1 MPAAS
6 APLDDAA
13 DASARTPRTPRAR
26 MLLIGGASGSGKS
39 RLAEA
44 SGLPVLRLD
53 DFYRVGD
60 DPELPLLPSGEVDWD
75 HPGSWHLPDAIAAI
89 EQLATT
95 GRTQVPDYDISR
107 SDRVGWRTLEL
118 GDAHAFVAEG
128 IFASEVVAP
137 ATERGLLLDAIAVR
151 RPRGATMAFRFL
163 RDLRE
168 RRKSPAFLVRRGILL
183 ARREPTI
190 TRALLDAGCR
200 PLRPRAIRREL
211 TRIAPR

>member
-1 MPAAS
+1 MPDAPAA
-6 APLDDAA
+6 AHADAA
-13 DASARTPRTPRAR
+13 GDAREAPPVAR

-53 DFYRVGD
+53 DFYRVAGD
-60 DPELPLLPSGEVDWD
+60 PALPLLETGEVDWD
-75 HPGSWHLPDAIAAI
+75 HPDSWHLPDAIAAI

-95 GRTQVPDYDISR
+95 GTTQVPDYDISR
-107 SDRVGWRTLEL
+107 SDRIGWRTLEL
-118 GDAHAFVAEG
+118 GDAPAFVAEG
-128 IFASEVVAP
+128 IFAGEVVAP
-137 ATERGLLLDAIAVR
+137 AADRGLLLDAIAVR

-183 ARREPTI
+183 ARREPAILRTL
-190 TRALLDAGCR
+190 TDAGCR

-211 TRIAPR
+211 ARHGR